1 MLWGLSALTMQEPLL
16 LGPPPGS
23 SEWWKDKVGCSG
35 TLRPE
40 EHRVEYLHPSHS
52 SQTPMEKLHSS
63 FHAGFSGAQWEGDI
77 STPPPRRSKLRAL
90 I

>member
-35 TLRPE
+35 NLRPE